1 MKFRVAT
8 AAMLAW
14 FAMAAGTTGAD
25 EVFLPH
31 GGLVLNGNLERADGR
46 SLADGVILMTHAGLA
61 HRGMEIMTRLQT
73 LLGER
78 GYSTLAINLSL
89 GLENR
94 HGMYDCRTPHRHRFT
109 DAAQEIGAW
118 VAWLESRGAGEV
130 TLLGHS
136 RGGAQT
142 AMYAAGS
149 DTAPVR
155 QVILVAPDTRETNDA
170 AAYGK
175 RYAKP
180 LAPLLE
186 RAQRL
191 IDAGQGDEMLEHVD
205 FLYCPDTSVTAE
217 TFVSYYGADP
227 RLDAVNAIR
236 ALTKPTLLL
245 LAGDDEILVNNGKYR
260 SLPENG
266 SLQVQTIDGAGHFFL
281 DLYADD
287 AADAIDAFLKAN
299 ARGGH

>member
-1 MKFRVAT
+1 MKFRVAV
-8 AAMLAW
+8 AAMLAG
-14 FAMAAGTTGAD
+14 FAMATGTIGAV

-31 GGLVLNGNLERADGR
+31 DGRVLNGNLEQADGK
-46 SLADGVILMTHAGLA
+46 SLTDGVILMTHAGLA
-61 HRGMEIMTRLQT
+61 HRGMEIMTRLQA
-73 LLGER
+73 LLEER
-78 GYSTLAINLSL
+78 GYNTLAINLSL
-89 GLENR
+89 GLDNR
-94 HGMYDCRTPHRHRFT
+94 HGMYDCRTTHRHRFT
-109 DAAQEIGAW
+109 DATQEIGAW
-118 VAWLESRGAGEV
+118 VAWLESQGIGEV

-149 DTAPVR
+149 DTMPVR
-155 QVILVAPDTRETNDA
+155 QIILVAPDTRETNDA
-170 AAYGK
+170 AAYVK
-175 RYAKP
+175 RYAKS
-180 LAPLLE
+180 LAPIVD

-191 IDAGQGDEMLEHVD
+191 IDAGHGDEVLEHVD

-217 TFVSYYGADP
+217 TFISYYGTDP
-227 RLDAVNAIR
+227 RLDAVNSIR

-245 LAGDDEILVNNGKYR
+245 LAGEDEILVNNSKYL

-287 AADAIDAFLKAN
+287 AADAIDAFLKGN
-299 ARGGH
+299 AKGSQ